1 MKELRKGAGLT
12 QVQLAERLS
21 LDQSYVSKI
30 ERGERYVDVLLYID
44 WCLSCKVP
52 PSAAIEYLESRAARQ
67 ADEAERIVIPTQS
80 TSEPANQPIKRAS
93 EPTKSK

>member
-1 MKELRKGAGLT
+1 MT

-44 WCLSCKVP
+44 WCKACK
-52 PSAAIEYLESRAARQ
+52 IEPRAAVKLLECLLP
-67 ADEAERIVIPTQS
+67 DNILTG
-80 TSEPANQPIKRAS
+80 K
-93 EPTKSK
+93 

>member
-1 MKELRKGAGLT
+1 MKELRKRAGLT

-44 WCLSCKVP
+44 WCKACET
-52 PSAAIEYLESRAARQ
+52 SADIAIQQISFLL
-67 ADEAERIVIPTQS
+67 
-80 TSEPANQPIKRAS
+80 
-93 EPTKSK
+93 